1 MLTGVKA
8 EADDEAL
15 ADGVWDLGGARRTC
29 GDGLGERGARREA
42 QGGRAPTGGAG
53 GWALGWGMITAA
65 APAATDEVHALA
77 VRREDGGSA
86 AAQDAALV
94 ERFKGGDETAFAEL
108 VERHRSKVVAVAL
121 SILRDA
127 ADAEEI
133 AADTFVRAYR
143 ELGLANFSEESA
155 AYSSL
160 AAWLHHEAAKLARD
174 RYWYFRRRRRALGTR
189 SLDGSRG
196 VEGAR
201 SEASASTSGEGKHG
215 GEAQTE
221 RSARREDFT
230 ELVTVCRG
238 KLAAQDREMLALRD
252 VLNRS
257 CEEIATTLDVEVGA
271 VEGRI
276 ARARGHLRSLMGDT
290 GPDLGAEAS
299 AGDGA

>member
-1 MLTGVKA
+1 M
-8 EADDEAL
+8 
-15 ADGVWDLGGARRTC
+15 RRK
-29 GDGLGERGARREA
+29 RGA

-53 GWALGWGMITAA
+53 GLALAWGMITAA
-65 APAATDEVHALA
+65 ALAATDEAQTLA
-77 VRREDGGSA
+77 ARREEGGSA

-94 ERFKGGDETAFAEL
+94 QRLNGGDETAFAEL

-121 SILRDA
+121 SILRNA

-143 ELGLANFSEESA
+143 GLGLANFSEESA

-160 AAWLHHEAAKLARD
+160 ATWLRDEAAKLARD

-196 VEGAR
+196 VAGAR
-201 SEASASTSGEGKHG
+201 SEASASTSGEGKPG

-221 RSARREDFT
+221 RSASCEEFA

-257 CEEIATTLDVEVGA
+257 CDEIATTLDVEVEA
-271 VEGRI
+271 VKGRI
-276 ARARGHLRSLMGDT
+276 ARARGHLRSLMAET
-290 GPDLGAEAS
+290 GPDLSAEAT
-299 AGDGA
+299 GD